1 MRLPRPRLTR
11 PLFAL
16 LALGFVVGSCGRE
29 LTGPAGSRR
38 AVVALQPQFAALR
51 LDGSGEV
58 LSVGSIV
65 PFTRVRVVLLRA
77 NGDTAIDRVVEF
89 PADADSL
96 SLSFPVTLS
105 PTAPADGEPLGA
117 VMRYLN
123 ASGDTVFASAPVQ
136 VQARTSTAAGVPP
149 VVTIPLTYVGPGS
162 TAASLVM
169 SPDSVVGVRN
179 QAVTFGA
186 VARNAQGA
194 VLANTPVA
202 YTSTDTTLVRVG
214 LSTGA
219 ATLVGVRGTAR
230 VIAQTLTGPRD
241 TALVRILPTPTTI
254 AVVSGNT
261 QQVRQA
267 SVFAQPL
274 RVRVTAADGLGV
286 AGAAVDFAVTAGRG
300 TVSAARVTTDT
311 AGVAQVTWTA
321 GDTAMVGT
329 VVASVTPASGQ
340 SALSTTFSGTQLS
353 SGPTSLG
360 FAAQPPATVVAGD
373 TLTSIKVVV
382 LDATLDTVRTFTGAV
397 TLTLTGGTT
406 GASLLGTATVN
417 AVAGVARF
425 PGLSVNRAGTGYRL
439 TAQLPTVATVPTVQ
453 SAAFAVSPA
462 PPALVELL
470 TGANQT
476 TVGGTTFGDSIRVWV
491 KDRFG
496 IGVGGASVGFTIAA
510 GNGSVSPA
518 PATTNA
524 SGIAAAA
531 WTAGPSGRQTVD
543 VVVAGVAPVRV
554 LADAPSTLGLT
565 SGSGQF
571 AAFGA
576 AFAQPIVFTVRGD
589 SGRVLAGIPVA
600 FTITGGGSLSQV
612 RDTSDGLGV
621 VSTTWTAGTTAGSVT
636 LTANIPGTAISAA
649 ANGQQASAAPAFLA
663 FSIPPR
669 AFIAGDSLPTTVVA
683 IYNGFNE
690 LLPNYRGSMSVA
702 LTGGTPGAQL
712 IGTTTV
718 PVDSGA
724 SAGWFRNLTV
734 DRAGSGYRLV
744 ATLANP
750 VLTVTSDTFSV
761 GAAPAAGVVLT
772 SGGGQSA
779 VGGATLPAPIV
790 VTAVDRFGF
799 PVRGATVGFS
809 VTSGGGTVAP
819 TTATTDSL
827 GRASA
832 GWTVGVTGLQRLS
845 VSLPSGVTPL
855 VVAAIIPQALTLVG
869 GGGQSALFGSPFPTP
884 ISFRVFGD
892 SARPMAGIPVEFSV
906 FGGGGLSQVRDTS
919 DANGLVSVIW
929 TAGTLPGAVTLTASV
944 PGMSLTAGASG
955 QQASP
960 APSVVTLT
968 GAPAQIVAG
977 DSMPA
982 VQVQVL
988 NGLGQPATTYTGGVR
1003 LTLGGGTAGAQLLG
1017 TTVRQAISG
1026 VATFTGLS
1034 IDRAGG
1040 GYRLFAALDPAQ
1052 AGLQTNSDTIT
1063 VTPAPATG
1071 LVLVSGGG
1079 QTAPEFIP
1087 LADSIVVRVVDRF
1100 GFGVPGVTVQFAVQS
1115 GGGSIPTPSAV
1126 TSGGATPGRA
1136 AVRWTVGPVGA
1147 QQLKVTAVGLPDLLV
1162 NATSL
1167 PAGGP
1172 PVLFIGQGDGLSLRV
1187 GQPQPVTLFL
1197 SSPSPSAITVNF
1209 STSTSGVANW
1219 EVPSFSI
1226 PAGQTQVVTELLPV
1240 GVGQTMARINSSA
1253 GSDSILVY
1261 VDSAVVGFRLNSV
1274 STSVGDTVR
1283 TQVVLDAPA
1292 PVGGVTATVTSL
1304 DPATLL
1310 VAAGSGRGLAEAPEC
1325 TNCFGV
1331 RAADD
1336 TTAMVLG
1343 TPGATATIQIPA
1355 GQIAGEVILL
1365 PIAAPEPW
1373 QTVDLRVTA
1382 PGRLAGLSTVYLER
1396 PTLVGFS
1403 WSGQA
1408 PVGHLLAGEI
1418 QLNTPFRR
1426 RVTATVRSLDPGIV
1440 LPVDSVVVIDALAN
1454 AAYDLQLG
1462 RTVGVG
1468 SGRLEITAP
1477 GFVPD
1482 TIPVTVVERSL
1493 VLDYFGSTGL
1503 SVGQI
1508 VTGTARLG
1516 TQPTQTQGFIS
1527 DAPPATPVPVTFTAL
1542 DTTIV
1547 QVLTPSLSADSTPS
1561 VQGRFRAVGTGTT
1574 SVIATAPTYGADT
1587 LTFLVGTATPTLS
1600 VFGPLTS
1607 GLVASLTLGWQE
1619 YGFALGVPTDF
1630 TITVADTS
1638 IVAVLTPSVRLAA
1651 GMSLTTV
1658 RLEGKAAGS
1667 TVVTISAPGMAP
1679 VTQSVSVVAPT
1690 SIAAI
1695 FAPSD
1700 ADVGPTLHDLS
1711 LYLDGETA
1719 VRQQFRIRAT
1729 APTTAQVIDSIV
1741 TIAAGGSWA
1750 SARFRALAEG
1760 QVQFIL
1766 STLAGV
1772 DIDTSMVTLV
1782 NRPAIG
1788 VYGPGLVNGRL
1799 PIGRS
1804 TRSLLTASLSGQAAT
1819 GLTVTVRGPLGT
1831 TISGADTLP
1840 LTAYG
1845 DQPFF
1850 LNGPATLPSTGN
1862 DTVTISRVGS
1872 LPVTIIVEP
1881 ATIVPT
1887 LLVAPVG
1894 LGQLA
1899 EVSGYIGLVGA
1910 TTQAGYEVQLTAPLT
1925 LRLVSLD
1932 TTRLRVE
1939 QDTVRLAPYGSSS
1952 RFGLVRAV
1960 GTGAAALTLQPFATT
1975 PGVGVDTTTVFV
1987 ERARLFSPFYAGET
2001 LELGMQQRTFE
2012 QEVYIDRGIAARKP
2026 LWVKL
2031 KSSAPT
2037 IASVPDSVLIPSDS
2051 IAAFIPV
2058 TGGDTVGTARITASA
2073 GLYIAAGF
2081 DVRVQRTRLAP
2092 HAPFTWAEGITTGG
2106 RTTLDVYAL
2115 APDVG
2120 GTYNGPSTTPASG
2133 ETTADLQ
2140 SPVGGT
2146 VRPSTVPIPI
2156 RVVIADTTV
2165 LGAVARD
2172 TATIPVNGFVAR
2184 MPGLVGKRPGR
2195 SEARIEDRRA
2205 TVFARL
2211 TPAEQNVLVE
2221 QAALE
2226 FVPGTRAAVPF
2237 LALTAP
2243 ERRPLIRTTASA
2255 DSVVVQLTSRLTRVG
2270 LDAPVVTLVGS
2281 DSLPFGPGAAAALPL
2296 RGLAI
2301 GVDTLIATA
2310 PGHRPDTLIVNVTGG
2325 AIDLIESDPLPA
2337 SLRVGDS
2344 LFVPLGLRD
2353 ITGGPV
2359 AAIAPITLAIATSPT
2374 VTASVGPTALPL
2386 VDVDGGEAFTC
2397 GRRTDGQV
2405 YCWGQNAFAQ
2415 LGIGSTT
2422 DARSPALVGNGMTFT
2437 SLTVGYVHACGL
2449 ATDGKAYCWGDNGYG
2464 QLGNG
2469 TNLSS
2474 SVPTVVEPGFER
2486 NWATLSA
2493 GGLFTCGTTTTGEV
2507 FCWGRNNAGQLGNGV
2522 LTDFNVPVLTSQGT
2536 RRFSA
2541 VSAGSDHA
2549 CAIDSTNGTLHCW
2562 GNNQSG
2568 KLGDGTTL
2576 NRSVPTAVS
2585 GSGTYTAISAG
2596 GGHTCGILTSGG
2608 ATCWGANNHG
2618 SIGSGSFSSS
2628 LPTPTAVAG
2637 GLTWTSIASGGSH
2650 TCGVASGN
2658 MYCWGLNSNGQ
2669 VGDSTL
2675 TTRRTPVLIGGEG
2688 DVVKA
2693 AAGGSH
2699 SCGIGANNE
2708 AACWG
2713 ANQYGQIGDG
2723 TVIDRT
2729 TPTFLSLLGS
2739 GSATSVTIQPGM
2751 FTTGIWLKGVSAGPA
2766 TLTVTTPNF
2775 ATFQAALTV
2784 RAP

>member
-462 PPALVELL
+462 P
-470 TGANQT
+470 
-476 TVGGTTFGDSIRVWV
+476 
-491 KDRFG
+491 
-496 IGVGGASVGFTIAA
+496 
-510 GNGSVSPA
+510 
-518 PATTNA
+518 
-524 SGIAAAA
+524 
-531 WTAGPSGRQTVD
+531 
-543 VVVAGVAPVRV
+543 
-554 LADAPSTLGLT
+554 
-565 SGSGQF
+565 
-571 AAFGA
+571 
-576 AFAQPIVFTVRGD
+576 
-589 SGRVLAGIPVA
+589 
-600 FTITGGGSLSQV
+600 
-612 RDTSDGLGV
+612 
-621 VSTTWTAGTTAGSVT
+621 
-636 LTANIPGTAISAA
+636 
-649 ANGQQASAAPAFLA
+649 
-663 FSIPPR
+663 
-669 AFIAGDSLPTTVVA
+669 
-683 IYNGFNE
+683 
-690 LLPNYRGSMSVA
+690 
-702 LTGGTPGAQL
+702 
-712 IGTTTV
+712 
-718 PVDSGA
+718 
-724 SAGWFRNLTV
+724 
-734 DRAGSGYRLV
+734 
-744 ATLANP
+744 
-750 VLTVTSDTFSV
+750 
-761 GAAPAAGVVLT
+761 AAGVVLT

-779 VGGATLPAPIV
+779 VGGAPLPPPIV

-855 VVAAIIPQALTLVG
+855 VVAATIPQALTLVG

-1115 GGGSIPTPSAV
+1115 GGGSTPTPSAV

-1147 QQLKVTAVGLPDLLV
+1147 QQLKVTAAGLPDLLV

-1310 VAAGSGRGLAEAPEC
+1310 VAAGSGRGLAEALEC

-1331 RAADD
+1331 RTADD

-1382 PGRLAGLSTVYLER
+1382 PGRLAGLSTVYLKR

-1408 PVGHLLAGEI
+1408 PVGHLLSGEI

-1468 SGRLEITAP
+1468 NGRLEITAP

-1690 SIAAI
+1690 SIAVI

-1760 QVQFIL
+1760 QVRFIL

-1772 DIDTSMVTLV
+1772 DIDTSTSMVTLV

-1899 EVSGYIGLVGA
+1899 EVSAYVGLVGA
-1910 TTQAGYEVQLTAPLT
+1910 TTQAGVEVQLTAPLT

-1975 PGVGVDTTTVFV
+1975 PGVGVDTTTIFV

-2536 RRFSA
+2536 RRFSS
-2541 VSAGSDHA
+2541 VSAGNDHA
-2549 CAIDSTNGTLHCW
+2549 CAIDNTNGTLHCW

-2576 NRSVPTAVS
+2576 NRAVPTAVS
-2585 GSGTYTAISAG
+2585 GSGAYTAISAG
-2596 GGHTCGILTSGG
+2596 GGHTCGILASGG
-2608 ATCWGANNHG
+2608 ATCWGANIHG

-2637 GLTWTSIASGGSH
+2637 GLTWSSIAAGGSH
-2650 TCGVASGN
+2650 TCGVAAGN

-2675 TTRRTPVLIGGEG
+2675 NTPRRSPVLIGGEG